1 MYLLATVIKRK
12 ENFPHLLGNSEGSD
26 AMSYIENTL
35 SFTSSSLD
43 GHVSLLCIR
52 ATPRST
58 DTVLTVCLYDSRGI
72 ED

>member
-1 MYLLATVIKRK
+1 MTVLSDQKIISGKRK
-12 ENFPHLLGNSEGSD
+12 IQN
-26 AMSYIENTL
+26 ENTL

-58 DTVLTVCLYDSRGI
+58 DRVLIGCLYDLRGI